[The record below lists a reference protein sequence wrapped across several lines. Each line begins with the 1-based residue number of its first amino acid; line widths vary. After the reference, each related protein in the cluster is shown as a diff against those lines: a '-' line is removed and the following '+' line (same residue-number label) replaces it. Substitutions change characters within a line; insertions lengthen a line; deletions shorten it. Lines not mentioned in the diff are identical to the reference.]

1 MNTIANTASS
11 ATSTVSN
18 FFGSAF
24 NRVGQ
29 FAGRIWTMISNIVPS
44 AVSSRVAKLF
54 APMTSVFKGL
64 PKPIKATV
72 VLTAAGSAAY
82 FAVKYFKSREV
93 KKTLNAETISQ
104 DTASNPQHTISE
116 VANAEETRKS
126 PALAFVDSAVPAA
139 ATATSSVKEE
149 DLEVVNGTHSEINS
163 GDVSQETGNQQSNGT
178 EV

>member
-64 PKPIKATV
+64 PKPIKAAV
-72 VLTAAGSAAY
+72 VLTAAGSATY
-82 FAVKYFKSREV
+82 FAVKHFKSREA
-93 KKTLNAETISQ
+93 KRSPAPAEQ
-104 DTASNPQHTISE
+104 PL
-116 VANAEETRKS
+116 ANASEQPDTLVVASDAKESQIESENKPQDAADNVVLEHSDEE
-126 PALAFVDSAVPAA
+126 
-139 ATATSSVKEE
+139 
-149 DLEVVNGTHSEINS
+149 
-163 GDVSQETGNQQSNGT
+163 
-178 EV
+178 

>member
-54 APMTSVFKGL
+54 APVTTAFKGL

-72 VLTAAGSAAY
+72 VLTAAGTAAF
-82 FAVKYFKSREV
+82 FAVKYFKSKEC
-93 KKTLNAETISQ
+93 KQ
-104 DTASNPQHTISE
+104 
-116 VANAEETRKS
+116 
-126 PALAFVDSAVPAA
+126 PAA
-139 ATATSSVKEE
+139 ASANASSV
-149 DLEVVNGTHSEINS
+149 SEAQ
-163 GDVSQETGNQQSNGT
+163 SQETSAQNPGVMAAVVLEDKAANHAPEQIVVVQEAERQDDASNSSQQPPQAASVHGSDS
-178 EV
+178 EE

>member
-11 ATSTVSN
+11 ATSTVTN

-54 APMTSVFKGL
+54 APVTTAFKGL

-72 VLTAAGSAAY
+72 VLTAAGTAAF
-82 FAVKYFKSREV
+82 FAVKYFKS
-93 KKTLNAETISQ
+93 
-104 DTASNPQHTISE
+104 
-116 VANAEETRKS
+116 
-126 PALAFVDSAVPAA
+126 
-139 ATATSSVKEE
+139 KECK
-149 DLEVVNGTHSEINS
+149 
-163 GDVSQETGNQQSNGT
+163 QP
-178 EV
+178 